1 MRRSYLLN
9 LVTLATVLLFTAV
22 TASAQTEQ
30 MRGSVKIVGA
40 DGQQTPVAG
49 AMIDVYRT
57 DMKADYHTKSDK
69 KGEWVFAGLPFVG
82 TYIVSVSAPGA
93 SPMAKAGVKARRD
106 TPVDVV
112 LGPGSGKKLT
122 EAEAVAAS
130 KGEAAAATNAGGSG
144 NSAAD
149 KAKAEALAKQNAEIV
164 AANSKI
170 ENANKVIG
178 DSFKAGNAALLA
190 GNEADRANKHDEAM
204 KLYGDAIQQYD
215 TGVAAD
221 PEHPIPDAAA
231 RQQRRR
237 LHDVSRQRGTRLH
250 REERGERHRR
260 VPDLRFAEL
269 G

>member
-22 TASAQTEQ
+22 TASAETEQ
-30 MRGSVKIVGA
+30 MRGSVKLVGA

-106 TPVDVV
+106 TPVAVV

-122 EAEAVAAS
+122 EAEALAAS
-130 KGEAAAATNAGGSG
+130 KGEAAAATSGSG

-149 KAKAEALAKQNAEIV
+149 KAKAEELAKENAKIV

-178 DSFKAGNAALLA
+178 DSFKAGNAAL
-190 GNEADRANKHDEAM
+190 
-204 KLYGDAIQQYD
+204 
-215 TGVAAD
+215 
-221 PEHPIPDAAA
+221 
-231 RQQRRR
+231 
-237 LHDVSRQRGTRLH
+237 
-250 REERGERHRR
+250 
-260 VPDLRFAEL
+260 
-269 G
+269 